1 MITNSL
7 QDEVNAKG
15 KKNECGQSSVP
26 DPDPYHFGLP
36 DPDPLFFSR
45 IRLRILTFCK
55 EEVELSDINTLKIKL

>member
-26 DPDPYHFGLP
+26 DPDHLGLP

-45 IRLRILTFCK
+45 IRLLTFCK
-55 EEVELSDINTLKIKL
+55 EEVEPSDINTLKIKL